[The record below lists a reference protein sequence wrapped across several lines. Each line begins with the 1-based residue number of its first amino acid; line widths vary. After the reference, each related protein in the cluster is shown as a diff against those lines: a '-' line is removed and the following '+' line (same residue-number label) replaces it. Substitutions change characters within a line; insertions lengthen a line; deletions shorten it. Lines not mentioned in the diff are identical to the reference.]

1 MRRRKLVRAGAV
13 LTGLG
18 AVCVAGLG
26 SVGAGI
32 ASADPVGAPICSSA
46 GKALAG
52 DHRGNLVVRGNA
64 YVADGATL
72 RVRGNLV
79 VARGAC
85 LDAFSLGTVHVRR
98 NVLVGHGA
106 TLALGCAPG
115 ANGPPPMAPCNFTT
129 TDDTVGGNLL
139 ALRPQTMYLTAVTVG
154 RNVVSVGGGPGT
166 QSVGTSFAV
175 KDMKI
180 RGDLVLYG
188 WKGGWIGALRNQ
200 VGRNLLF
207 SRNAGSR
214 PGDSGAPDSSEVD
227 GNTVG
232 RNLVCFRNQ
241 PAAQFGDAPPPHANT
256 VAGRAIGECKGLTAS

>member
-1 MRRRKLVRAGAV
+1 MRRRDLARACT
-13 LTGLG
+13 LITGSAIACLG
-18 AVCVAGLG
+18 AFGL
-26 SVGAGI
+26 VGVGV

-52 DHRGNLVVRGNA
+52 HHRGNLVVRGNA

-72 RVRGNLV
+72 RVSGNLI

-98 NVLVGHGA
+98 NVLVGHDA

-129 TDDTVGGNLL
+129 TDDTVRGNIL
-139 ALRPQTMYLTAVTVG
+139 AARPATMYLTAVTVG

-166 QSVGTSFAV
+166 QAVGVSFPV

-180 RGDLVLYG
+180 RGDLVLVG
-188 WKGGWIGALRNQ
+188 WKGGWIGALRNN
-200 VGRNLLF
+200 VRGNLVF
-207 SRNAGSR
+207 GHNAGNR
-214 PGDSGAPDSSEVD
+214 PGDSGANDSSEVD

-232 RNLVCFRNQ
+232 RNLVCFGNT
-241 PAAQFGDAPPPHANT
+241 PAAQFGDAPPPLANT
-256 VAGRAIGECKGLTAS
+256 VGGRAIGECRGLTTD